1 MTVGFGILGA
11 GMISGLHGDALANSQ
26 KADLVAVCDMAQDRA
41 AKLAA
46 DHAPKARVYTQLD
59 EMLADPKVE
68 VVSIVT
74 PNHRHAD
81 AVLAAVAA
89 GKHIL
94 CEKPPAMSLADT
106 DRMIE
111 ACDAADRKFGIFVQC
126 RVREPIQQIKR
137 AIDRGRFGRLLR
149 ADAVMKWYR
158 TTEYYLTDAW
168 RSQRQ
173 SGAGVTIQH
182 AFHYIDLVSY
192 LAGEAE
198 SVQARMCNLAHP
210 EVELEDTLEAS
221 IKFRSGAV
229 GSVNASTAL
238 WPGTDVR
245 IEIYGEKGAAIM
257 EGAAFS
263 LWKFQDKL
271 PEDETIRTAGDADQA
286 TAGSS
291 PTALASID
299 HQVVI
304 DDCVA
309 AIAQNREVV
318 IPCRDVRPSL
328 ELALAMYKSDRL
340 GRPVDLPMADEEGVW
355 G

>member
-1 MTVGFGILGA
+1 
-11 GMISGLHGDALANSQ
+11 MISGLHGDALKNSK
-26 KADLVAVCDMAQDRA
+26 KADLVAVCDVMRERA
-41 AKLAA
+41 AKLAGDFAA
-46 DHAPKARVYTQLD
+46 DVKVYTELD

-74 PNHRHAD
+74 PNHLHTE
-81 AVLAAVAA
+81 AVLAAAA
-89 GKHIL
+89 KGKHVL

-111 ACDAADRKFGIFVQC
+111 ACDAANRKFGIFVQC
-126 RVREPIQQIKR
+126 RVRQPIRQIRK
-137 AIDRGRFGRLLR
+137 ALDRGRFGRLLR

-158 TTEYYLTDAW
+158 STDYYLADPW
-168 RSQRQ
+168 RSQRK

-182 AFHYIDLVSY
+182 AFHYIDLLLY

-210 EVELEDTLEAS
+210 EVELEDTLEAF
-221 IKFRSGAV
+221 IRFKSGAV

-263 LWKFQDKL
+263 LWKFQDEL
-271 PEDETIRTAGDADQA
+271 PEDETIRGAGDAGQA

-304 DDCVA
+304 DDFVD
-309 AIAQNREVV
+309 AIAEDRDVA
-318 IPCRDVRPSL
+318 IPCRTVRPSL
-328 ELALAMYKSDRL
+328 ELALALYKSDRL
-340 GRPVDLPMADEEGVW
+340 GRPVSLPMTDEEGIW
-355 G
+355 E